1 MVLFPGLCP
10 SVIFW
15 ALSWCY
21 FWTQSWCYFLGSVLV
36 LFSGLCPS
44 VIFWALSWCYFLDSI
59 LVLFSGLCPS
69 VIFWSLSL
77 LFSGLNPGVIFW
89 TLSWCCYLSWCQ
101 SAGSLAIQI
110 QYSPTHTRT
119 NTKEYCCLGFLV
131 AFYSALW
138 ELGGG
143 VTGDTGPKSSA
154 ADPEQSYFRGRTVS
168 KVWLRLQLC
177 WHKFFALNLFN
188 IGLNYFNY

>member
-21 FWTQSWCYFLGSVLV
+21 FMDSVLV
-36 LFSGLCPS
+36 LFSGLCPG
-44 VIFWALSWCYFLDSI
+44 VIFWALSKCNFLVSV
-59 LVLFSGLCPS
+59 LV
-69 VIFWSLSL
+69 
-77 LFSGLNPGVIFW
+77 LFSGLNPGVTFW

-177 WHKFFALNLFN
+177 WHQFFALNLFN

>member
-1 MVLFPGLCP
+1 M
-10 SVIFW
+10 
-15 ALSWCY
+15 
-21 FWTQSWCYFLGSVLV
+21 

-44 VIFWALSWCYFLDSI
+44 VIFWALSWCYFLDSV

-69 VIFWSLSL
+69 VIFWSLSWCYFLDSILVL
-77 LFSGLNPGVIFW
+77 LSGLCPGVVI
-89 TLSWCCYLSWCQ
+89 YLDVRV
-101 SAGSLAIQI
+101 LAVWLYR
-110 QYSPTHTRT
+110 YSPTHTRT